1 MIIGKGTM
9 IGPTLRVLRHM
20 RSSHAAL
27 KELANNSMAEAVEPQ
42 SASIVHQWELGILY
56 SQNGSAPERTTKSA
70 VPNRYRI
77 RDDVKGRTLTC
88 VEAPTI
94 TVRAKRGFVFTAAQ
108 ARNHAGAIFLDGAAQ
123 GGPFVDAQKEVCNLD
138 HHEGCIRP
146 FTLATCEQ
154 AMVLVRKVV
163 DLRKRD
169 WTVFANDADL
179 DTVFALW
186 SLLNHFRIKDDAE
199 VRARLMPLLRLEGA
213 IDTHGLD
220 LQDMAALP
228 PDLFHTTSATLK
240 LLQDRELA
248 LKSEGMWSKVD
259 LLEYI
264 AERLQ
269 AIDGLIY
276 SPKQFDG
283 LHQVEELARVE
294 IANGSVAVACRSAA
308 GIYELEQ
315 QLRKFHGER
324 LGILILQN
332 EPSTYTL
339 RQVNQMLPATLDQ
352 AYQRLNLMDPA
363 VGGGSRNRWGGSV
376 EIGGSPRRTG
386 TRLTPVQIT
395 ETVRQ
400 AFRRPTLVD
409 IFCGI
414 GRGVLLGVAA
424 ILPLAVIFLDIPL
437 QNRAGEELLPSAV
450 ILSVILGVLFL
461 VKARQAPGLYGWRS
475 PAGLDWLIVLPAALI
490 GAAAGGIWISGSHQ
504 GLHNPNELTVSSLLL
519 LPVTVEILFRGLI
532 LGDLAWRLPIQKS
545 GGPWFVSWPAFISGA
560 LYALMFLSLLSF
572 TSGQLQMIHWFVS
585 LPAAVMFGI
594 ALGMAR
600 ERSESVIPPIL
611 LHWSCT
617 AALLLT
623 PSLLF

>member
-1 MIIGKGTM
+1 
-9 IGPTLRVLRHM
+9 
-20 RSSHAAL
+20 
-27 KELANNSMAEAVEPQ
+27 MAAVEPQ
-42 SASIVHQWELGILY
+42 TASIVDQWDLGILY
-56 SQNGSAPERTTKSA
+56 PQNGSPGERTTKSA
-70 VPNRYRI
+70 VPTRYRI

-88 VEAPTI
+88 VEAPTV
-94 TVRAKRGFVFTAAQ
+94 TVRAERGFVVTAAQ
-108 ARNHAGAIFLDGAAQ
+108 ARNYRAGAIFLDGAAQ
-123 GGPFVDAQKEVCNLD
+123 GGPFVEVQKELYNLD

-154 AMVLVRKVV
+154 AMVLIRRVV

-186 SLLNHFRIKDDAE
+186 AILNHFRINDDAE
-199 VRARLMPLLRLEGA
+199 VRFRLMPLLRLEGA
-213 IDTHGLD
+213 IDTHGLG

-228 PDLFHTTSATLK
+228 PDLFHATSAALK
-240 LLQDRELA
+240 QLQDREAA
-248 LKSEGMWSKVD
+248 LKSEGTWYKVD

-269 AIDGLIY
+269 AIDRLIY
-276 SPKQFDG
+276 SPTHFDG
-283 LHQVEELARVE
+283 LHEVEELARVE
-294 IANGSVAVACRSAA
+294 IANGSVAVACRSDA

-315 QLRKFHGER
+315 QLRKLHGDR

-339 RQVNQMLPATLDQ
+339 RQVNQMLPATLEQ

-376 EIGGSPRRTG
+376 EIGGSPRGTG

-409 IFCGI
+409 ILCGI
-414 GRGVLLGVAA
+414 GQGLLLGLAA
-424 ILPLAVIFLDIPL
+424 MLPLAVIFLDIPL
-437 QNRAGEELLPSAV
+437 QNRVGEEILPTAV
-450 ILSVILGVLFL
+450 ILSLMLGVLFL
-461 VKARQAPGLYGWRS
+461 LKARQVPGLYGWRS
-475 PAGLDWLIVLPAALI
+475 PAGLDWLTMLPAALI
-490 GAAAGGIWISGSHQ
+490 GAAAGGIWIPGSHQ
-504 GLHNPNELTVSSLLL
+504 GLHNPNELTASALLL
-519 LPVTVEILFRGLI
+519 LPVTVEIVFRGRI

-545 GGPWFVSWPAFISGA
+545 GGPWFVSWPAFISGI
-560 LYALMFLSLLSF
+560 LYALMFLSFLSF
-572 TSGQLQMIHWFVS
+572 TSGQLQMSHWFVS
-585 LPAAVMFGI
+585 LPAAVMFGT

-600 ERSESVIPPIL
+600 ERSESIVAPIL
-611 LHWSCT
+611 LHWLCV
-617 AALLLT
+617 AALLLVRK
-623 PSLLF
+623 FFF

>member
-1 MIIGKGTM
+1 
-9 IGPTLRVLRHM
+9 
-20 RSSHAAL
+20 
-27 KELANNSMAEAVEPQ
+27 MAEAVEPQ
-42 SASIVHQWELGILY
+42 SASIVNQWELGILH
-56 SQNGSAPERTTKSA
+56 SQNGSAPQRTTKST

-77 RDDVKGRTLTC
+77 GDDVKGRTLRC

-108 ARNHAGAIFLDGAAQ
+108 ARNYAGAIFLDGAAQ
-123 GGPFVDAQKEVCNLD
+123 GGPFVEVQKEVYNLD

-228 PDLFHTTSATLK
+228 PDLFHATSATLK
-240 LLQDRELA
+240 LLQDRESA

-269 AIDGLIY
+269 TIDGLIY
-276 SPKQFDG
+276 SPKHFDG

-315 QLRKFHGER
+315 QLRRLYGER
-324 LGILILQN
+324 
-332 EPSTYTL
+332 
-339 RQVNQMLPATLDQ
+339 
-352 AYQRLNLMDPA
+352 
-363 VGGGSRNRWGGSV
+363 W
-376 EIGGSPRRTG
+376 
-386 TRLTPVQIT
+386 
-395 ETVRQ
+395 
-400 AFRRPTLVD
+400 
-409 IFCGI
+409 
-414 GRGVLLGVAA
+414 
-424 ILPLAVIFLDIPL
+424 
-437 QNRAGEELLPSAV
+437 
-450 ILSVILGVLFL
+450 
-461 VKARQAPGLYGWRS
+461 
-475 PAGLDWLIVLPAALI
+475 
-490 GAAAGGIWISGSHQ
+490 
-504 GLHNPNELTVSSLLL
+504 
-519 LPVTVEILFRGLI
+519 
-532 LGDLAWRLPIQKS
+532 
-545 GGPWFVSWPAFISGA
+545 
-560 LYALMFLSLLSF
+560 
-572 TSGQLQMIHWFVS
+572 
-585 LPAAVMFGI
+585 
-594 ALGMAR
+594 
-600 ERSESVIPPIL
+600 ES
-611 LHWSCT
+611 
-617 AALLLT
+617 
-623 PSLLF
+623 

>member
-1 MIIGKGTM
+1 
-9 IGPTLRVLRHM
+9 V
-20 RSSHAAL
+20 
-27 KELANNSMAEAVEPQ
+27 V
-42 SASIVHQWELGILY
+42 
-56 SQNGSAPERTTKSA
+56 
-70 VPNRYRI
+70 
-77 RDDVKGRTLTC
+77 
-88 VEAPTI
+88 
-94 TVRAKRGFVFTAAQ
+94 TAAQ
-108 ARNHAGAIFLDGAAQ
+108 ARNYRAGAIFLDGAAQ
-123 GGPFVDAQKEVCNLD
+123 GGPFVEVQKELYNLD

-154 AMVLVRKVV
+154 AMVLIRRVV

-186 SLLNHFRIKDDAE
+186 AILNHFRINDDAE
-199 VRARLMPLLRLEGA
+199 VRFRLMPLLRLEGA
-213 IDTHGLD
+213 IDTHGLG

-228 PDLFHTTSATLK
+228 PDLFHATSATLK
-240 LLQDRELA
+240 QLQDREAA
-248 LKSEGMWSKVD
+248 LKSEGTWYKVD

-276 SPKQFDG
+276 SPKHFDG
-283 LHQVEELARVE
+283 LHEVEELARVE
-294 IANGSVAVACRSAA
+294 IANGSVAVACRSDA

-315 QLRKFHGER
+315 QLRKLHGDR

-339 RQVNQMLPATLDQ
+339 RQVNQMLPATLEQ

-376 EIGGSPRRTG
+376 EIGGSPRGTG

-409 IFCGI
+409 ILCGI
-414 GRGVLLGVAA
+414 GQGLLLGVAA
-424 ILPLAVIFLDIPL
+424 MLPLAVIFLDIPL
-437 QNRAGEELLPSAV
+437 QNRVGEEILPTAV
-450 ILSVILGVLFL
+450 ILSLMLGVLFL
-461 VKARQAPGLYGWRS
+461 LKARQVPGLYGWRS
-475 PAGLDWLIVLPAALI
+475 PAGLDWLTMLPAALI
-490 GAAAGGIWISGSHQ
+490 GAAAGGIWIPGSHQ
-504 GLHNPNELTVSSLLL
+504 GLHNPNELTASALLL
-519 LPVTVEILFRGLI
+519 LPVTVEIVFRGRI

-545 GGPWFVSWPAFISGA
+545 GGPWFVSWPAFISGI
-560 LYALMFLSLLSF
+560 LYALMFLSFLSF
-572 TSGQLQMIHWFVS
+572 TSGQLQMSHWFVS
-585 LPAAVMFGI
+585 LPAAVMFGT

-600 ERSESVIPPIL
+600 ERSESIVAPIL
-611 LHWSCT
+611 LHWLCV
-617 AALLLT
+617 AALLLVRK
-623 PSLLF
+623 FFF

>member
-1 MIIGKGTM
+1 
-9 IGPTLRVLRHM
+9 
-20 RSSHAAL
+20 
-27 KELANNSMAEAVEPQ
+27 MAAVEPQ
-42 SASIVHQWELGILY
+42 TASIVDQWDLGILY
-56 SQNGSAPERTTKSA
+56 PQNGSPGERTTKSA
-70 VPNRYRI
+70 VPTRYRI

-88 VEAPTI
+88 VEAPTV
-94 TVRAKRGFVFTAAQ
+94 TVRAERGFVVTAAQ
-108 ARNHAGAIFLDGAAQ
+108 ARNYRAGAIFLDGAAQ
-123 GGPFVDAQKEVCNLD
+123 GGPFVEVQKELYNLD

-154 AMVLVRKVV
+154 AMVLIRRVV

-186 SLLNHFRIKDDAE
+186 AILNHFRINDDAE
-199 VRARLMPLLRLEGA
+199 VRFRLMPLLRLEGA
-213 IDTHGLD
+213 IDTHGLG

-228 PDLFHTTSATLK
+228 PDLFHATSATLK
-240 LLQDRELA
+240 QLQDREAA
-248 LKSEGMWSKVD
+248 LKSEGTWYKVD

-276 SPKQFDG
+276 SPKHFDG
-283 LHQVEELARVE
+283 LHEVEELARVE
-294 IANGSVAVACRSAA
+294 IANGSVAVACRSDA

-315 QLRKFHGER
+315 QLRKLHGDR

-339 RQVNQMLPATLDQ
+339 RQVNQMLPATLEQ

-363 VGGGSRNRWGGSV
+363 VGGGSRNRLGGSV
-376 EIGGSPRRTG
+376 EIGGSPRGTG

-409 IFCGI
+409 ILCGI
-414 GRGVLLGVAA
+414 GQGLLLGVAA
-424 ILPLAVIFLDIPL
+424 MLPLAVIFLDIPL
-437 QNRAGEELLPSAV
+437 QNRVGEEILPTAV
-450 ILSVILGVLFL
+450 ILSLMLGVLFL
-461 VKARQAPGLYGWRS
+461 LKARQVPGLYGWRS
-475 PAGLDWLIVLPAALI
+475 PAGLDWLTMLPAALI
-490 GAAAGGIWISGSHQ
+490 GAAAGGIWIPGSHQ
-504 GLHNPNELTVSSLLL
+504 GLHNPNELTASALLL
-519 LPVTVEILFRGLI
+519 LPVTVEIVFRGLI

-545 GGPWFVSWPAFISGA
+545 GGPWFVSWPAFISGI
-560 LYALMFLSLLSF
+560 LYALMFLSFLSF
-572 TSGQLQMIHWFVS
+572 RSGQLQISHWFVT
-585 LPAAVMFGI
+585 LPAAVMFGT

-600 ERSESVIPPIL
+600 ERSESIVAPIL
-611 LHWSCT
+611 LHWLCV
-617 AALLLT
+617 AALLLVRK
-623 PSLLF
+623 FFF

>member
-1 MIIGKGTM
+1 
-9 IGPTLRVLRHM
+9 
-20 RSSHAAL
+20 
-27 KELANNSMAEAVEPQ
+27 MAAVEPQ
-42 SASIVHQWELGILY
+42 SASIVDHWDLGILY
-56 SQNGSAPERTTKSA
+56 PQNGSPGERTTKTA
-70 VPNRYRI
+70 VPRRYRI

-88 VEAPTI
+88 VEAPTV
-94 TVRAKRGFVFTAAQ
+94 TVRAERGFVVTAAQ
-108 ARNHAGAIFLDGAAQ
+108 SRNYRAGAIFLDGAAQ
-123 GGPFVDAQKEVCNLD
+123 GGPFMEVQKELYNLD

-154 AMVLVRKVV
+154 AMVLIRRVV

-186 SLLNHFRIKDDAE
+186 AILNHFRINDDAE
-199 VRARLMPLLRLEGA
+199 VRFRLMPLLRLEGA
-213 IDTHGLD
+213 IDAHGLD

-228 PDLFHTTSATLK
+228 PDLFHATSATLK
-240 LLQDRELA
+240 QLQDREAA
-248 LKSEGMWSKVD
+248 LKSEGAWYKVD

-276 SPKQFDG
+276 SPKHFDG
-283 LHQVEELARVE
+283 LYEVEELARAE
-294 IANGSVAVACRSAA
+294 IANGSVAVACRSNA

-315 QLRKFHGER
+315 QLRKLHGDR

-339 RQVNQMLPATLDQ
+339 RQVNQMLPATLEQ

-376 EIGGSPRRTG
+376 EIGGSPRGTG

-400 AFRRPTLVD
+400 AFRRPTLVN
-409 IFCGI
+409 ILCGI

-424 ILPLAVIFLDIPL
+424 MLPLAVIFLDIPL
-437 QNRAGEELLPSAV
+437 QNRVGEEILPTAV
-450 ILSVILGVLFL
+450 ILSLMLGVLFL
-461 VKARQAPGLYGWRS
+461 LKARQAPGFYAWRS
-475 PAGLDWLIVLPAALI
+475 PAGLDWLTMLPAALI
-490 GAAAGGIWISGSHQ
+490 GAAAGGIWTPGSH
-504 GLHNPNELTVSSLLL
+504 HNPNELTASALLL
-519 LPVTVEILFRGLI
+519 LPVTVEIVFRGLI

-560 LYALMFLSLLSF
+560 LYALMFLSFLSF
-572 TSGQLQMIHWFVS
+572 TSGQLKMSHWFVS
-585 LPAAVMFGI
+585 LPAAVMFGT

-600 ERSESVIPPIL
+600 ERSESIVAPIL
-611 LHWSCT
+611 LHWLCA
-617 AALLLT
+617 AALLLVRK
-623 PSLLF
+623 FFF

>member
-1 MIIGKGTM
+1 
-9 IGPTLRVLRHM
+9 
-20 RSSHAAL
+20 
-27 KELANNSMAEAVEPQ
+27 
-42 SASIVHQWELGILY
+42 
-56 SQNGSAPERTTKSA
+56 
-70 VPNRYRI
+70 
-77 RDDVKGRTLTC
+77 
-88 VEAPTI
+88 
-94 TVRAKRGFVFTAAQ
+94 
-108 ARNHAGAIFLDGAAQ
+108 
-123 GGPFVDAQKEVCNLD
+123 
-138 HHEGCIRP
+138 
-146 FTLATCEQ
+146 
-154 AMVLVRKVV
+154 
-163 DLRKRD
+163 
-169 WTVFANDADL
+169 
-179 DTVFALW
+179 
-186 SLLNHFRIKDDAE
+186 
-199 VRARLMPLLRLEGA
+199 
-213 IDTHGLD
+213 
-220 LQDMAALP
+220 
-228 PDLFHTTSATLK
+228 
-240 LLQDRELA
+240 
-248 LKSEGMWSKVD
+248 
-259 LLEYI
+259 
-264 AERLQ
+264 
-269 AIDGLIY
+269 
-276 SPKQFDG
+276 
-283 LHQVEELARVE
+283 
-294 IANGSVAVACRSAA
+294 
-308 GIYELEQ
+308 
-315 QLRKFHGER
+315 
-324 LGILILQN
+324 
-332 EPSTYTL
+332 
-339 RQVNQMLPATLDQ
+339 MLPANLQQ

-363 VGGGSRNRWGGSV
+363 VGGGSSNRWGGSV
-376 EIGGSPRRTG
+376 EIGGSPRSTG

-414 GRGVLLGVAA
+414 GRGVLLGLAA
-424 ILPLAVIFLDIPL
+424 MLPLAVIFLDIPL

-450 ILSVILGVLFL
+450 ILSLMLGVLFL
-461 VKARQAPGLYGWRS
+461 LKARQAPGLYGWRS

-504 GLHNPNELTVSSLLL
+504 GLHNPNELTASSLLI

>member
-1 MIIGKGTM
+1 
-9 IGPTLRVLRHM
+9 
-20 RSSHAAL
+20 
-27 KELANNSMAEAVEPQ
+27 MAAVEPQ
-42 SASIVHQWELGILY
+42 TASIVDQWDLGILY
-56 SQNGSAPERTTKSA
+56 PQNGSPGERTTKSA
-70 VPNRYRI
+70 VPTRYRI

-88 VEAPTI
+88 VEAPTV
-94 TVRAKRGFVFTAAQ
+94 TVRAERGFVVTAAQ
-108 ARNHAGAIFLDGAAQ
+108 ARNYRAGAIFLDGAAQ
-123 GGPFVDAQKEVCNLD
+123 GGPFVEVQKELYNLD

-154 AMVLVRKVV
+154 AMVLIRRVV

-179 DTVFALW
+179 DVFALW
-186 SLLNHFRIKDDAE
+186 AILNHFRINDDAE
-199 VRARLMPLLRLEGA
+199 VRFRLMPLLRLEGA
-213 IDTHGLD
+213 IDTHGLG

-228 PDLFHTTSATLK
+228 PDLFHATSATLK
-240 LLQDRELA
+240 QLQDREAA
-248 LKSEGMWSKVD
+248 LKSEGTWYKVD

-276 SPKQFDG
+276 SPKHFDG
-283 LHQVEELARVE
+283 LHEVEELARVE
-294 IANGSVAVACRSAA
+294 IANGSVAVACRSDA

-315 QLRKFHGER
+315 QLRKLHGDR

-339 RQVNQMLPATLDQ
+339 RQVNQMLPATLEQ

-376 EIGGSPRRTG
+376 EIGGSPRGTG

-409 IFCGI
+409 ILCGI
-414 GRGVLLGVAA
+414 GQGLLLGVAA
-424 ILPLAVIFLDIPL
+424 MLPLAVIFLDIPL
-437 QNRAGEELLPSAV
+437 QNRVGEEILPTAV
-450 ILSVILGVLFL
+450 ILSLMLGVLFL
-461 VKARQAPGLYGWRS
+461 LKARQVPGLYGWRS
-475 PAGLDWLIVLPAALI
+475 PAGLDWLTMLPAALI
-490 GAAAGGIWISGSHQ
+490 GAAAGGIWIPGSHQ
-504 GLHNPNELTVSSLLL
+504 GLHNPNELTASALLL
-519 LPVTVEILFRGLI
+519 LPVTVEIVFRGRI

-545 GGPWFVSWPAFISGA
+545 GGPWFVSWPAFISGI
-560 LYALMFLSLLSF
+560 LYALMFLSFLSF
-572 TSGQLQMIHWFVS
+572 TSGQLQMSHWFVS
-585 LPAAVMFGI
+585 LPAAVMFGT

-600 ERSESVIPPIL
+600 ERSESIVAPIL
-611 LHWSCT
+611 LHWLCV
-617 AALLLT
+617 AALLLVRK
-623 PSLLF
+623 FFF